1 MPTTY
6 FSNTAAAFDG
16 TLERIMLQKYVSL
29 FFVDYQQWFEYR
41 RTGFPKL
48 PTADGMEN
56 NKIVPVRFMYPIN
69 VRSTNTANY
78 QKAVQEMGGDNFN
91 IKGWWEK

>member
-41 RTGFPKL
+41 RTGFPQL
-48 PTADGMEN
+48 PTADGMVN
-56 NKIVPVRFMYPIN
+56 NKQVPVRFMYPIN